1 MGRNYVMSDIHG
13 MSDLLKKMLDM
24 IQPGADDR
32 VYILGDMIDRGPDP
46 AGVLDLAMNC
56 PNITAL
62 DRDRYPYYYNTYDV
76 LCADERLRKKIPEYV
91 DFMKKLPLYA
101 KVKTG
106 GECWLLAHAS
116 TEDILHIW
124 KRKERLIW
132 DTSMIDRQRGIPGYI
147 SVVGHVPTILV
158 RGVAGRPA
166 EIWKSPDGCL
176 IDVDCGAV
184 FPSAGGRLGCLC
196 METRQEYYVSAEV
209 CESP

>member
-13 MSDLLKKMLDM
+13 MSGLLKKMLDI

-32 VYILGDMIDRGPDP
+32 VYILGDMIDR
-46 AGVLDLAMNC
+46 
-56 PNITAL
+56 
-62 DRDRYPYYYNTYDV
+62 
-76 LCADERLRKKIPEYV
+76 
-91 DFMKKLPLYA
+91 
-101 KVKTG
+101 
-106 GECWLLAHAS
+106 
-116 TEDILHIW
+116 
-124 KRKERLIW
+124 
-132 DTSMIDRQRGIPGYI
+132 QRGIPGYV

-196 METRQEYYVSAEV
+196 METRQEYYVSARV
-209 CESP
+209 CGSP